1 MRRRLSLFAAL
12 LCALS
17 FFAVPSFAAAD
28 EGILVRGSRT
38 AWVDVYV
45 YSTATIAPADI
56 RFTRRGS
63 FAGFFL
69 SPAPANRPT
78 VGALVMPRVGATGGT
93 QSELMKLGES
103 WDVAPGKY
111 RLFLITDGPAEIFV
125 PIQGQGLRG
134 HAPTHR
140 APLTVHRTD
149 FDVPAGS
156 PGDVRQYPVRLR
168 DRSLVVA
175 AGAASSSS
183 LTAVDQVAACVT
195 SDTGCSSFSL
205 SLRAPA
211 ARAWA
216 YGATLQSPG
225 SYNGI
230 IDVRRIAGQAAGVDA
245 GSHVDGVVL
254 VLTIGVQQ

>member
-1 MRRRLSLFAAL
+1 MRRVSLLAAL

-17 FFAVPSFAAAD
+17 LFAVPSSAAGD

-63 FAGFFL
+63 FAGFYL

-78 VGALVMPRVGATGGT
+78 VGALVMPRVGATGES

-111 RLFLITDGPAEIFV
+111 RLFLITDGTAEIFV
-125 PIQGQGLRG
+125 PIEGQGLRG

-140 APLTVHRTD
+140 APLTVHRAD
-149 FDVPAGS
+149 FDVPPGS
-156 PGDVRQYPVRLR
+156 PGVVRQYPVRLR
-168 DRSLVVA
+168 DRALVVA
-175 AGAASSSS
+175 AGVASSPS

-195 SDTGCSSFSL
+195 SDAGCSSFSL
-205 SLRAPA
+205 TLRAPA

-216 YGATLQSPG
+216 YGAGLQAPG
-225 SYNGI
+225 SYNGVL
-230 IDVRRIAGQAAGVDA
+230 DVKRLAGEAAGTDA